1 MNNTFCLAIFMALIY
16 FKGLAWKFSA
26 ETLTILIV
34 EILVAVVAI
43 QPTQRL
49 VHAVVLLA
57 MFPAS
62 IVLVASIEAI
72 GFD

>member
-1 MNNTFCLAIFMALIY
+1 MSSQ
-16 FKGLAWKFSA
+16 GLVWKFSA
-26 ETLTILIV
+26 ETITILIV
-34 EILVAVVAI
+34 ELLVAIVAI

-49 VHAVVLLA
+49 AHAVLLLA

-62 IVLVASIEAI
+62 IILVASIEAI